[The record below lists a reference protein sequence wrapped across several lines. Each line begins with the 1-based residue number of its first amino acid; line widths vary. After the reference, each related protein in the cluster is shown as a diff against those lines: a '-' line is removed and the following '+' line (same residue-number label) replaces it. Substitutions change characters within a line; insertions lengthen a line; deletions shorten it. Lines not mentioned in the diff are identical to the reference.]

1 MWAPALEAWLGDE
14 AYPFPC
20 PPHPPPALGAAAWAA
35 MALEGRC
42 LRASSPSLPASASSS
57 SSASRRARRRTYRP
71 HAGGGGGGGGADGA
85 GIGLSKL
92 SAALLARTRL
102 HGLRHVLWPHGG
114 SLGRRALWLLALC
127 TSLGLLISWS
137 SNRLLHWLSFP
148 TYTRVHSEW
157 AKELAFPAVTVCNN
171 NPVRLLKLTKSDL
184 YFAGHWLGLLLA
196 NRTARPLVLDLLA
209 EDRRGWFQKLSDFR
223 LFLPPRHFEGT
234 NLEFMDRLSH
244 QLEDMLLS
252 CKYRGEPC
260 GAHNFTTLPPPLSI
274 PLHFISNSNPTQLSS
289 APVKVWAWLGLG
301 FKS

>member
-1 MWAPALEAWLGDE
+1 
-14 AYPFPC
+14 
-20 PPHPPPALGAAAWAA
+20 

-42 LRASSPSLPASASSS
+42 LRASSPSVS
-57 SSASRRARRRTYRP
+57 SSASRRARRRAYRP
-71 HAGGGGGGGGADGA
+71 HGGAHGGA
-85 GIGLSKL
+85 EGAPGLGKL

-102 HGLRHVLWPHGG
+102 HGLRHVIWPHGG
-114 SLGRRALWLLALC
+114 SAGRRAFWLLALC
-127 TSLGLLISWS
+127 TSLGLLVSWS

-157 AKELAFPAVTVCNN
+157 AKELAFPAITVCNN

-209 EDRRGWFQKLSDFR
+209 EDSRGWFQKLSDFR

-260 GAHNFTTLPPPLSI
+260 GAHNFTTVS
-274 PLHFISNSNPTQLSS
+274 
-289 APVKVWAWLGLG
+289 
-301 FKS
+301 